1 MYYRDFTSAAPMVQ
15 REIDLA
21 HTKTTSDALAVYL
34 WWMSRPP
41 GSNSHPHP
49 RVASKAK
56 LKEPT
61 VPPTVHTR

>member
-1 MYYRDFTSAAPMVQ
+1 MYYRDLTGAAPMVQ

-21 HTKTTSDALAVYL
+21 QTKATSDALAVYL
-34 WWMSRPP
+34 WWVPRPP
-41 GSNSHPHP
+41 SSGSHAYP

-56 LKEPT
+56 SRGPT